1 MISIVPLGLL
11 VSETGV
17 NVFWAMV
24 VIPVFTTPFLPP
36 LFLTVI
42 WAKATSKG
50 VVAGML
56 VFQSF
61 LKTFLHLNCY

>member
-1 MISIVPLGLL
+1 MVCIVPLGLL

-17 NVFWAMV
+17 NVFWATIA
-24 VIPVFTTPFLPP
+24 IPVFTTPFLPP
-36 LFLTVI
+36 LFLTVM

-50 VVAGML
+50 VVAGMF

-61 LKTFLHLNCY
+61 